1 MSSLSSLLD
10 RAVDAHG
17 GMERWRKVI
26 LLDVRLSVSGSLF
39 EIKGHPEGL
48 HDVVAH
54 IDPQRPA
61 VTICPFGR
69 PDCRGNFTPD
79 RVWIE
84 DREDHIIEER
94 ADPRGSFAGHVLNTR
109 WDKLHMLYF
118 TSYAL
123 WNYFTTPFLLTQ
135 PGVDVSEIG
144 SHEEHGETWQRLQVR
159 FPSTIPTH
167 NAEQVFYFNEKDLLQ
182 RLDYVT
188 EVAGGGIASHY
199 CFDHASFSGLVFPTL
214 RRVVSRTPT
223 GPLISGRTMVL
234 LLISDVLVL

>member
-1 MSSLSSLLD
+1 
-10 RAVDAHG
+10 
-17 GMERWRKVI
+17 
-26 LLDVRLSVSGSLF
+26 
-39 EIKGHPEGL
+39 
-48 HDVVAH
+48 
-54 IDPQRPA
+54 
-61 VTICPFGR
+61 VTIRPFGR
-69 PDCRGNFTPD
+69 PDCRGHFTPE

-135 PGVDVSEIG
+135 PSVDVSEIG

-159 FPSTIPTH
+159 FPSAIPTH
-167 NAEQVFYFNEKDLLQ
+167 NAEQVFYFNEKGLLQ
-182 RLDYVT
+182 RLDYIT

-199 CFDHASFSGLVFPTL
+199 CFDHVSFSGLVFPTF
-214 RRVVSRTPT
+214 RRVVSRTST
-223 GPLISGRTMVL
+223 GPLISGRTRIL